1 MNEVEGIEILQ
12 GVGVGAVTEESVPFY
27 LRKDFWASS
36 LEVPSADDPNILGT
50 KQVPQI
56 DINQVLKAH
65 QPTVL
70 VMDIEGGELDL
81 LPTLDISCCSNIV
94 IELHP
99 RVYKLAGIDR
109 CFDILRKK
117 GFAYNAKQSRGGTVA
132 VFTRMP
138 DGKTDRP
145 QVTAIACMKDEGPFI
160 LEWIAY
166 HQSIGITDFLIF
178 TNDCSDGT
186 LEILDRLDALGH
198 VRHLPNPA
206 DIIESPRYQPLAIKY
221 AMQHQEVR
229 NAGWIIS
236 MDVDEFI
243 NIHVGDRTLAALFKE
258 NKEANVISLCHLDFG
273 CNGIEHY
280 ADRLL
285 TEQMTVCDEKFPAK
299 PVRRRGIKT
308 LIRSTAPPY
317 TMGNHRPF
325 FENPDDTKLKWID
338 GAGRPVEK
346 RRQRG
351 RHKGMPCNG
360 AYEQVQINHYPVRS
374 METYLT
380 KAIKG
385 NAIAIN
391 SFHGIEYWVLRN
403 ANVDQEDTIQPLL
416 KQTKVALSKLLSDPI
431 LSNLHQKTVAYHK
444 AKIKELRSDKKSSKL
459 LEAMKKA
466 HFQSTKRP
474 QETEEV
480 GN

>member
-1 MNEVEGIEILQ
+1 
-12 GVGVGAVTEESVPFY
+12 
-27 LRKDFWASS
+27 
-36 LEVPSADDPNILGT
+36 
-50 KQVPQI
+50 
-56 DINQVLKAH
+56 
-65 QPTVL
+65 
-70 VMDIEGGELDL
+70 
-81 LPTLDISCCSNIV
+81 
-94 IELHP
+94 
-99 RVYKLAGIDR
+99 
-109 CFDILRKK
+109 
-117 GFAYNAKQSRGGTVA
+117 
-132 VFTRMP
+132 
-138 DGKTDRP
+138 
-145 QVTAIACMKDEGPFI
+145 
-160 LEWIAY
+160 
-166 HQSIGITDFLIF
+166 LIF

-338 GAGRPVEK
+338 GAGRPFEK